1 MNRRFLIGA
10 CLLCASLTAFAQPAQ
25 GPSGITFSGFVKTD
39 VLADSRQTVALRE
52 GHFLLYPSPALMDSL
67 GTDINAKANFN
78 MLSIQTRL
86 AGKIAGP
93 DALGAKTSGLIEG
106 EFFGTS
112 DADISG
118 FRVRHA
124 FLKLDWA
131 ASSLLI
137 GQFWHPMFV
146 VEMFPG
152 VVSFNTG
159 APFQA
164 FSRNPQIRF
173 TRNLGGIRLIAAAL
187 SQRDFQSNGPAGF
200 TSAYLRNSVV
210 PNLHGQVQISGG
222 GHLFGFGFD
231 HKTVTPRL
239 VTTRNVATDASLGST
254 AFLGYAKLAFDRFC
268 LKAEGITGGNLADH
282 LMLGGYA
289 VRSTDP
295 ATGVETY
302 TALKSASAWGEVST
316 GKDLE
321 FACFAGV
328 SKNLGADEPYA
339 GAVYGRGANIDRLWR
354 ISPRVVWNTGK
365 VRFSAEAEY
374 SSADY
379 GTPSGAQKGKVE
391 NVRSVANGRLL
402 FAAHYFF

>member
-1 MNRRFLIGA
+1 
-10 CLLCASLTAFAQPAQ
+10 
-25 GPSGITFSGFVKTD
+25 
-39 VLADSRQTVALRE
+39 
-52 GHFLLYPSPALMDSL
+52 
-67 GTDINAKANFN
+67 
-78 MLSIQTRL
+78 
-86 AGKIAGP
+86 
-93 DALGAKTSGLIEG
+93 LIEG

-173 TRNLGGIRLIAAAL
+173 SRSLGKVRLIAAAIA
-187 SQRDFQSNGPAGF
+187 QRDFQSNGPAGF
-200 TSAYLRNSVV
+200 TSSYLRNSVV
-210 PNLHGQVQISGG
+210 PNLHAQLQISGS
-222 GHLFGFGFD
+222 GHLLGFGFD

-239 VTTRNVATDASLGST
+239 VTTRNIATDASLGST
-254 AFLGYAKLAFDRFC
+254 AFLGYVKLAFDRVV
-268 LKAEGITGGNLADH
+268 LKAEGVYGGNLADH

-289 VRSTDP
+289 VRSTDA

-302 TALKSASAWGEVST
+302 TALKSASAWGEIAT
-316 GKDLE
+316 GKVLE
-321 FACFAGV
+321 VACFAGY
-328 SKNLGADEPYA
+328 SKNLGADEPYT
-339 GAVYGRGANIDRLWR
+339 GAVYGRGANIDDLWR
-354 ISPRVVWNTGK
+354 LSPRVVWNTGK

-374 SSADY
+374 TSAGY
-379 GTPSGAQKGKVE
+379 GSTSGAKKGKVE
-391 NVRSVANGRLL
+391 SMKSVANARLL
-402 FAAHYFF
+402 LAVHYFF